1 MIHIHIIELFYI
13 ITISIGISAFS
24 VHMTARGKNLA
35 VTNWLAKSEYTTLFL
50 ILVITFNVCDFLVLF
65 LGSWLGTGAVEWIMV
80 IENVL
85 EVALA
90 YALIEME
97 REYFG
102 ALESRLRFVFFV
114 LTAAVILW
122 VDTAYTAGILILSEH
137 LYLGVMLGLNL
148 LPAAALVIFTACNL
162 RKMLNEKRSVLGD
175 GYFILY
181 NIVFLFLCLTVTIS
195 IIDSRTETDFV
206 GYDKDFYV
214 IFWFVFNILNF
225 VLIWRSCQNAEN
237 TADTE
242 ETSEEVI
249 LRVADTFKLSERE
262 LEIAQ
267 LLCRGKNNNDI
278 AAQLFL
284 SPNTVKVHTSNLYR
298 KLGVKN
304 RVQAVQVLRGEEI
317 EVTE

>member
-1 MIHIHIIELFYI
+1 M
-13 ITISIGISAFS
+13 
-24 VHMTARGKNLA
+24 
-35 VTNWLAKSEYTTLFL
+35 
-50 ILVITFNVCDFLVLF
+50 
-65 LGSWLGTGAVEWIMV
+65 
-80 IENVL
+80 
-85 EVALA
+85 
-90 YALIEME
+90 
-97 REYFG
+97 
-102 ALESRLRFVFFV
+102 
-114 LTAAVILW
+114 
-122 VDTAYTAGILILSEH
+122 
-137 LYLGVMLGLNL
+137 
-148 LPAAALVIFTACNL
+148 
-162 RKMLNEKRSVLGD
+162 
-175 GYFILY
+175 
-181 NIVFLFLCLTVTIS
+181 
-195 IIDSRTETDFV
+195 
-206 GYDKDFYV
+206 